1 MKNEILIPS
10 AVVPNAYFL
19 GPMGD
24 PDPSDFIY
32 QETHQIPFKRFVVDL
47 SSWNKTPFRNWPKA
61 PKGWRDWFCRVSAK
75 KGGDWEL
82 YDLNQCL
89 TLSLSEMERNDSLL
103 ISASY
108 FWSNALNAF
117 IFGHGPMTITLADV
131 YMLTGLRTTG
141 SMQPY
146 EYLSAS
152 SKRLAKIADY
162 TGWVRFW
169 TMWRM
174 DHLSTNENM
183 WPFWICGWRNLSFVG
198 RLVAQLIITNL

>member
-10 AVVPNAYFL
+10 VVVPNAYFL
-19 GPMGD
+19 RPMGD
-24 PDPSDFIY
+24 PDPSDFIC
-32 QETHQIPFKRFVVDL
+32 QETYQIPFKRSVVDL

-61 PKGWRDWFCRVSAK
+61 PKRWRDWFCRVSMK

-89 TLSLSEMERNDSLL
+89 TLSLFEMERNDSLL

-131 YMLTGLRTTG
+131 YMLTGLRTTR

-146 EYLSAS
+146 EYLSAG
-152 SKRLAKIADY
+152 SKRLAKIADCI
-162 TGWVRFW
+162 GWASYILNHVE
-169 TMWRM
+169 
-174 DHLSTNENM
+174 DGSSVSE
-183 WPFWICGWRNLSFVG
+183 
-198 RLVAQLIITNL
+198 